1 MHDSIPT
8 PTPAL
13 PRGTNIE
20 RYVVLSTL
28 GRGGM
33 GTVYAAYDPQLE
45 RRIAIKILHAH
56 LVSEETRGRFM
67 REAQALA
74 RLSHPNVVAVHDVGT
89 YGDSVFI
96 AMEYVAGDTFAR
108 WVKAAPRTC
117 SEILAVLSQ
126 AGRGLAAAH
135 AAGVVHRD
143 VKPDNVLIAEDGR
156 VVVSDF
162 GLARH
167 ELTTDRRSSEPLALP
182 PGSIAAR
189 IALSPDPVTLEGG
202 VIGTIG
208 YMSPEQACDETV
220 DARSDQ
226 WSFCATLYWALYDR
240 PPIAERTIDAYLVAV
255 DRASVDPP
263 PRKGVPTRVR
273 RALERGLARQP
284 GDRFT
289 SMVELLHELGVARAS
304 RRQAAIATVALAALA
319 AVVASV
325 AATRTSRGGA
335 VACPDP
341 APEIHEVW
349 NADRRDDLRRVFES
363 TRAPDARATA
373 DRVAGVLDVYAERW
387 IANDRQACEATRVR
401 HAASEGAM
409 HVRLACLERRR
420 TELASLMQVL
430 SHADAQVVGRAVE
443 AAFGLPSPA
452 SCDAVDDR
460 TAIDAL
466 PEDPADR
473 ARVVEARRALA
484 DAESLIAAGKGRE
497 GLARAEEALAIAR
510 ATHHRATE
518 AEALMQIGDSNEA
531 AGLYEAATG
540 PYARA
545 IAAGEAASD
554 DGTVARAAARLAFI
568 SGDKLLR
575 PEEAAQWLDLAY
587 AALDRLGPS
596 DAVRVKILQ
605 AHAPLLTAAGHP
617 EEALP
622 LFEEL
627 LPLAARV
634 YDEESPRT
642 SFALNN
648 LGFTQQMLGRHAAA
662 LETHRKAVGIL
673 ERTIG
678 PDSPTLAIDMC
689 NVGSSLLGLG
699 RYDEARAALGRAM
712 ELASSADPE
721 SFWIGWASQYLGL
734 VALRTGDGP
743 RALDAASRG
752 LAVAARRGPPAAR
765 LLVGLR
771 TVQGRAL
778 LQRGDVDGAV
788 TACEQGVSALE
799 ERTLPTPDRVLEWD
813 PYACLG
819 EAQLAKGKTDDAVAW
834 LARSTALPRRVYPG
848 DLAVARF
855 GMARALLA
863 SRRDPARAA
872 GLADE
877 AAKELAA
884 TEGRAR
890 ERDEVQ
896 RWMARPRGA
905 RP

>member
-1 MHDSIPT
+1 MHDSIPV
-8 PTPAL
+8 PMPAPAL
-13 PRGTNIE
+13 PRGTTIE

-96 AMEYVAGDTFAR
+96 AMEYVAGETLTS
-108 WVKAAPRTC
+108 WVKAAPRSC
-117 SEILAVLSQ
+117 AEVLAVLAQ

-135 AAGVVHRD
+135 VAGVVHRD
-143 VKPDNVLIAEDGR
+143 VKPDNVLIADDGR

-167 ELTTDRRSSEPLALP
+167 ELASDRRSSEPLALP
-182 PGSIAAR
+182 ADSIAAR
-189 IALSPDPVTLEGG
+189 IILSPDPVTLEGG
-202 VIGTIG
+202 VIGTVG

-226 WSFCATLYWALYDR
+226 WSFCATLYYALYGK

-255 DRASVDPP
+255 NEANVDPP
-263 PRKGVPTRVR
+263 TKKGVPPRVR
-273 RALERGLARQP
+273 RALKRGLARQP
-284 GDRFT
+284 ADRFE
-289 SMVELLHELGVARAS
+289 SMGQLLHELGARRAS
-304 RRQAAIATVALAALA
+304 RRQVVMAGVGLAGAAAL
-319 AVVASV
+319 VAS
-325 AATRTSRGGA
+325 AAASRSPRVP

-341 APEIHEVW
+341 GPAIREVW
-349 NADRRDDLRRVFES
+349 NADRRDELRRVFDS
-363 TRAPDARATA
+363 TKAADAVATA
-373 DRVAGVLDVYAERW
+373 ERVAGVLDVYADRW
-387 IANDRQACEATRVR
+387 ATNDRQACEATRVR
-401 HAASEGAM
+401 HVASEETM

-430 SHADAQVVGRAVE
+430 SRADREVVGRAVE
-443 AAFGLPSPA
+443 AAYGLPSPA
-452 SCDAVDDR
+452 SCDASDARTAVDD
-460 TAIDAL
+460 L
-466 PEDPADR
+466 PADLADR

-518 AEALMQIGDSNEA
+518 AEALMQIGDANEA
-531 AGLYEAATG
+531 AGLYEIATG

-545 IAAGEAASD
+545 IAAAEAASD
-554 DGTVARAAARLAFI
+554 DATVARAAARLAFI

-575 PEEAAQWLDLAY
+575 PDEAAQWLDLAY

-596 DAVRVKILQ
+596 DVVRVKILQ

-627 LPLAARV
+627 LPLASRV

-699 RYDEARAALGRAM
+699 RYDEARVALDRAVRLAA
-712 ELASSADPE
+712 SADPE
-721 SFWIGWASQYLGL
+721 SFWVGWASQYVGL
-734 VALRTGDGP
+734 VALRTGDSTG
-743 RALDAASRG
+743 ALDAATRG
-752 LAVAARRGPPAAR
+752 LAIAARRGAPAAR

-771 TVQGRAL
+771 TVQGSAL
-778 LQRGDVDGAV
+778 LRRGDADGAV
-788 TACEQGVSALE
+788 AACEQGVSALE
-799 ERTLPTPDRVLEWD
+799 ERTMPTPDRVLEWD

-819 EAQLAKGKTDDAVAW
+819 EAQLAKGKTADASAW

-855 GMARALLA
+855 AMARAIAA
-863 SRRDPARAA
+863 SKGDPAHVTS
-872 GLADE
+872 LADD
-877 AAKELAA
+877 AAKELAVVD
-884 TEGRAR
+884 GRRR
-890 ERDEVQ
+890 EHDEVE
-896 RWMARPRGA
+896 RWIAGKRR
-905 RP
+905 